1 MCKYI
6 MHVEKY
12 EDFEVCKYRGG
23 HVWEISSGRPVF
35 AGWLQQHTRP
45 CVHIVAMMKM
55 KTMTDQ
61 EEDNILCSKLKIWI
75 WNEICTRHQKNN
87 TSVGAHYCCNEEHD
101 KQWRRVE
108 DNQ

>member
-1 MCKYI
+1 

-61 EEDNILCSKLKIWI
+61 EEDNILCSQLKKYVQDIKR
-75 WNEICTRHQKNN
+75 TTHQ
-87 TSVGAHYCCNEEHD
+87 SVHIIVAMRNMTNNEE
-101 KQWRRVE
+101 E
-108 DNQ
+108 

>member
-1 MCKYI
+1 

-35 AGWLQQHTRP
+35 AGWLQQHMRL

-61 EEDNILCSKLKIWI
+61 EEDNILCSQLKKYVQDIKR
-75 WNEICTRHQKNN
+75 TTHQ
-87 TSVGAHYCCNEEHD
+87 SVHIIVAMRIMTNNEE
-101 KQWRRVE
+101 E
-108 DNQ
+108 